1 MSQNPI
7 QPSLKPAT
15 QGVAPAKLFGRTK
28 RLMKKLRWLSPVPAL
43 NSTASSA
50 VGRNIERQLND
61 LVQSEEVLTLKLHRR
76 DSAVVMSMAH
86 YEEVLQMKAACT
98 QLLQLAS
105 QRVIADAA
113 NDFEALY
120 YRITSPA
127 SHTAAT
133 ELFTVSPEELRDSY
147 RPGDTE
153 TSP

>member
-1 MSQNPI
+1 MSQNPTH
-7 QPSLKPAT
+7 PNLKPAT
-15 QGVAPAKLFGRTK
+15 QGAVPAKLFGRTK
-28 RLMKKLRWLSPVPAL
+28 SLLKKLRWLSPVRAL

-50 VGRNIERQLND
+50 FGRNIERQLNG

-76 DSAVVMSMAH
+76 DTAVVMSMAH

-120 YRITSPA
+120 HRITSPA
-127 SHTAAT
+127 SHTAAKG
-133 ELFTVSPEELRDSY
+133 LLSVSPEELRDSY